1 MKKITGLLLLIIT
14 MTAIN
19 LQVYSQQLQD
29 TPPRDAAYDKIN
41 TVERKPIAYSYVREA
56 DIFWTKRL
64 WQVIDFRE
72 KMNQPF
78 YYPETQHSGWRSFMT
93 VIMDA
98 LKEGTLTA
106 YDASAATDEMII
118 PLTYKEIMSRLER
131 SDTQQMQRPYPPY
144 DYYDTVIAMSFNP
157 SDVKKIRVKED
168 WFFDKQRSMMD
179 VRILGICPVKASFDE
194 NGNYRGD
201 EPMFWIYFP
210 EARNILAKAEVFN
223 RNNGSNRLTFDDL
236 FWKRMFSS
244 YIYKEENVYDRKISQ
259 YAQGLDALLE
269 AQRIKDNMFNFE
281 HDLWEY

>member
-1 MKKITGLLLLIIT
+1 MKNFTGFLLLLIGLATIHLNGF
-14 MTAIN
+14 A
-19 LQVYSQQLQD
+19 QQIQD
-29 TPPRDAAYDKIN
+29 TPPRDGVYDKIN
-41 TVERKPIAYSYVREA
+41 TIEKKPVSYAYVREA
-56 DIFWTKRL
+56 DIFWQKRL

-72 KMNQPF
+72 KMNQPL
-78 YYPETQHSGWRSFMT
+78 YYPESQHSGWRSFMT

-106 YDASAATDEMII
+106 YDATSSTDEMIV
-118 PLTYKEIMSRLER
+118 PLTYQEIIGRLER
-131 SDTQQMQRPYPPY
+131 ADTQQMQRPYPPY
-144 DYYDTVIAMSFNP
+144 DFYDTIITNTFNA
-157 SDVKKIRVKED
+157 SDVKKIRIKED

-179 VRILGICPVKASFDE
+179 VRIIGICPVKASFDE
-194 NGNYRGD
+194 KGNYRGD
-201 EPMFWIYFP
+201 EPLFWIYFP

-244 YIYKEENVYDRKISQ
+244 YVYKEDNVYDRKITQ

-269 AQRIKDNMFNFE
+269 AQRIKDDMFNYE